1 MPLKTSS
8 FKKEMFKQDFRNVG
22 WISIVYF
29 IGLMFTLPLQLA
41 MALSDDVI
49 EAANYGMYPKD
60 TGLFSSTFLFEI
72 QMILLFGLPV
82 LMAVFLFRYLHVTS
96 SSDFVHSLPIRRE
109 TLFNYRLMSGFVLLL
124 VPILLIGFIMLLFIG
139 FADVVDFYNIADLG
153 NWLLLM
159 IIVSWFVFMAG
170 VFVGT
175 LTGLSAVHGVL
186 TFILLLFPMGIVALV
201 FYHISFYVN
210 GFSGSTVLDQSIP
223 HLSPIADVADFSS
236 IDAGEGFIPV
246 SYSVLG
252 IYVLITVLF
261 YFISRFIYKKRQLES
276 ASHPIAVSW
285 LRPVFKF
292 GVTFCFALFAGMYF
306 GETQNT
312 YGWIIFG
319 YFFGGIFGF
328 FLSVMLLRKTW
339 RVFSVPQWK
348 GLAVYGAVA
357 ALLIALIPLVFI
369 TYENH
374 VPASGEVKGVYLG
387 TSYYQYDEYMT
398 SEENQ
403 LIESED
409 TIETVKVLHEKL
421 LQEGDPLKRDGE
433 RIFIAYELENGEE
446 TYRSY
451 QADLAR
457 LQEELDAISKTKE
470 YKEMN
475 NPILNVD
482 IDQVDR
488 LSIHAPYKG
497 SNIEIVEPDKIAGF
511 LENVKKDIYQLPYQ
525 RVNGA
530 AELGSFVEATI
541 NGEEPVHF
549 SLELTYLNT
558 QEWLI
563 EEGLQEQVMLQAD
576 DVEYVEVY
584 EWQHSRDL
592 PPDLAIEQM
601 KESGK
606 VPLRIE
612 NADRINE
619 MLEAPSNQ
627 SNGAYLV
634 GFYLDEGRGYVN
646 PVMGVHENDAPEF
659 VIEALGN
666 EK

>member
-1 MPLKTSS
+1 MPLKISS
-8 FKKEMFKQDFRNVG
+8 FKKELFKQDFRNVG

-29 IGLMFTLPLQLA
+29 IGLLFTLPLQLV
-41 MALSDDVI
+41 MALSDEVI
-49 EAANYGMYPKD
+49 EAGNYGMFPHE
-60 TGLFSSTFLFEI
+60 TGLFSTTFLFEI

-82 LMAVFLFRYLHVTS
+82 FMAVFLFRYLHVTS

-109 TLFNYRLMSGFVLLL
+109 TLFNYRIMSGFIFLL
-124 VPILLIGFIMLLFIG
+124 VPILLISFIMALFIG
-139 FADVVDFYNIADLG
+139 FADVSEFYHTSDLG

-159 IIVSWFVFMAG
+159 IIVSMFVFMAG

-210 GFSGSTVLDQSIP
+210 GFSGSTVLEQSIP
-223 HLSPIADVADFSS
+223 HLSPIVDVADVSS
-236 IDAGEGFIPV
+236 TGAGGSLIPV
-246 SYSVLG
+246 SYPALG
-252 IYVLITVLF
+252 IYLLITVLF
-261 YFISRFIYKKRQLES
+261 YFISRFVYKKRQLES

-319 YFFGGIFGF
+319 YFCGGIVGF

-348 GLAVYGAVA
+348 GLAVYGAA
-357 ALLIALIPLVFI
+357 AAVLISFIPLVLI
-369 TYENH
+369 NYENY
-374 VPASGEVKGVYLG
+374 VPASEEIKGVYLG
-387 TSYYQYDEYMT
+387 SSYYQYDDYKTGED
-398 SEENQ
+398 NQ
-403 LIESED
+403 MIEAED
-409 TIETVKVLHEKL
+409 TIETVKLLHEKL
-421 LQEGDPLKRDGE
+421 LKEGDPLKRDGE
-433 RIFIAYELENGEE
+433 NIFIAYELENGEE

-451 QADLAR
+451 QADSTS
-457 LQEELDAISKTKE
+457 LQEELTAISKTKE
-470 YKEMN
+470 FKEMN
-475 NPILNVD
+475 HPILNVD
-482 IDQVDR
+482 MDQVDR
-488 LSIHAPYKG
+488 VNIHAP
-497 SNIEIVEPDKIAGF
+497 SNGNHVEIVEPDKIAGF
-511 LENVKKDIYQLPYQ
+511 LGNVKEDIYQMPYQ
-525 RVNGA
+525 GINDS
-530 AELGSFVEATI
+530 AELGSFVEATL

-549 SLELTYLNT
+549 SLDLTYLNA
-558 QEWLI
+558 QEWLR
-563 EEGLQEQVMLQAD
+563 EEGLQEQVMLQAE

-601 KESGK
+601 KSSGK

-612 NADRINE
+612 SNERITE
-619 MLEAPSNQ
+619 MLETRSNPSN
-627 SNGAYLV
+627 GTYLV
-634 GFYLDEGRGYVN
+634 GFYLEENRGYVHT
-646 PVMGVHENDAPEF
+646 VIGVHENDAPAFLLET
-659 VIEALGN
+659 LGN
-666 EK
+666 KK